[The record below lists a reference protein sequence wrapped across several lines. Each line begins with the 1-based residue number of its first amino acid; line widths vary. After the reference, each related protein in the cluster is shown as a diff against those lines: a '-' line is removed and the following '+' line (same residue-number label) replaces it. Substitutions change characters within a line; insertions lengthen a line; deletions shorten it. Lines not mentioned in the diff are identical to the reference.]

1 MQNKEPQIY
10 QTYIQC
16 VTLQRVPS
24 FFKGGA
30 GVVCSKPGIQIRLTR
45 AIYHIFVGKIFHIL
59 IYILL
64 YVLDYL

>member
-24 FFKGGA
+24 FSKGGT
-30 GVVCSKPGIQIRLTR
+30 GVVCITKTFSSQDQGIQQHINKHP
-45 AIYHIFVGKIFHIL
+45 YHNA
-59 IYILL
+59 
-64 YVLDYL
+64 

>member
-24 FFKGGA
+24 FSKGGA
-30 GVVCSKPGIQIRLTR
+30 GVVCITNTFSSQDQGIQQHINKHP
-45 AIYHIFVGKIFHIL
+45 YHNA
-59 IYILL
+59 
-64 YVLDYL
+64 